1 MPEHRELAELVHCTN
16 EKIIAK
22 KDPNMPYVGLE
33 HIPQRG
39 SEITEHSHAG
49 DSISTNSVFR
59 ESDVLFGKLRPNLR
73 KCVLARFAGYCSTD
87 ILVLRALPGAS
98 PSYAVRVLQ
107 SEQVGAE
114 AEKTAIGTKMPRTSW
129 ASLKNVKVFAPSISQ
144 QQKIAQ
150 ILDTLDTQIQKTEAL
165 IAKLEKI
172 KEGLLHDLLTRG
184 IDQNGQL
191 RPTLDQAPE
200 LYKESALGLI
210 PREWGVARIEE
221 VSTKVTNGF
230 VGIATPHYSQDN
242 SGVLYLYGNNIRPN
256 YVDLKKCERVT
267 QRFHSLQTKS
277 QLQDGDML
285 TVQSGHIGACAVYE
299 KSLGEANCHALI
311 ITRFKP
317 EVVRSKFAALYCNSA
332 IGMQAQGRLF
342 IGSTIL
348 HINTSDL
355 AKLAIP
361 VPPVPEQSQIINA
374 FISTSDRLSE
384 ETKKKNKLMKIKTG
398 LMNDLLTGRVRVTPL
413 LKDAV

>member
-1 MPEHRELAELVHCTN
+1 
-16 EKIIAK
+16 
-22 KDPNMPYVGLE
+22 
-33 HIPQRG
+33 
-39 SEITEHSHAG
+39 
-49 DSISTNSVFR
+49 
-59 ESDVLFGKLRPNLR
+59 
-73 KCVLARFAGYCSTD
+73 
-87 ILVLRALPGAS
+87 
-98 PSYAVRVLQ
+98 
-107 SEQVGAE
+107 
-114 AEKTAIGTKMPRTSW
+114 MPRTSW